1 MNDLLRIRSLS
12 KHYDG
17 FDLRNVDL
25 TVPAGSV
32 VGFIGSNGA
41 GKTTTI
47 KAILGLIYPDAGSI
61 ELLGQNVGEHERQ
74 QHAEHGDGEGERA
87 GRERYDARSVEAYGE
102 MADKRKPRHNGVDDA
117 SGRIRCDAESDASG
131 DDDGDACVASRH
143 YVCSRKRQSLAKGD
157 PIAPLVAQQHGHEH
171 HVGHGE
177 AGEQDDGSRVPR
189 CQAYARCKERPQRH
203 VLRQRFRQS
212 EEIGKHH
219 GLHGA
224 LLFRPLELA
233 LLVQLGGDYG

>member
-61 ELLGQNVGEHERQ
+61 ELLGQNVGEH
-74 QHAEHGDGEGERA
+74 A
-87 GRERYDARSVEAYGE
+87 GSKAIKDAKQRTGVVFDTCSF
-102 MADKRKPRHNGVDDA
+102 PR
-117 SGRIRCDAESDASG
+117 R
-131 DDDGDACVASRH
+131 
-143 YVCSRKRQSLAKGD
+143 
-157 PIAPLVAQQHGHEH
+157 
-171 HVGHGE
+171 
-177 AGEQDDGSRVPR
+177 
-189 CQAYARCKERPQRH
+189 
-203 VLRQRFRQS
+203 
-212 EEIGKHH
+212 
-219 GLHGA
+219 
-224 LLFRPLELA
+224 
-233 LLVQLGGDYG
+233 